1 MKFKGSESPK
11 IYILDYHN
19 NPEEFMQEY
28 PLSGQRG
35 EFVTSLLGSFGLLDK
50 VRVGNPEI
58 QGKMI
63 VEDDIVE
70 KDPELIIGFGSH
82 AVSDYINSR
91 QKITELSGN
100 IFDIK
105 IKDKEYKLLILIS
118 PSYVLKKIDDSEL
131 SLRFSKDLYK
141 AKQIIDGQYIDIL
154 KEKIVKSA
162 HSFDEF
168 KELYENN
175 LKDINEIGY
184 DIETNARPAM
194 MRDSRIIGFSIG
206 SKDFGIYV
214 SIDSIDFHM
223 SKDEED
229 KIWDYLINE
238 IFEKKD
244 KLIIHNTMYERPY
257 TYYCKN
263 YEISFE
269 KAHDTLVMARLLK
282 SPKETAGLKYQAQKY
297 LFYPDWESDLGRYIS
312 GFRGLVERI
321 GLGPKKF
328 NDFYEKIRTN
338 QINIFDETAVTSDSS
353 FTSLASLDQEE
364 ILDIINC
371 CKTVLVDI
379 YSEDEIEELGRLI
392 QEKVVETVDLGGVR
406 DSTIPYNYVPDRVL
420 SRYGAID
427 AIATADLKD
436 YFFGIMDKESTKEV
450 DLHKGY
456 HNWLEHIYVAYIME
470 RNGMYWNDDLAQR
483 DRDFLSKQAYQCL
496 KELLLSPCFDQFIIP
511 VEEWR
516 YRPIIF
522 SDYLPMIPVSQGFEV
537 IYSRDTNSYVLKK
550 DGKRI
555 QKGRINEIQIPN
567 NFKNQYEKIVRELF
581 YDEINSSKDF
591 KDLKELYNP
600 GSPTSSDIPRKIFVD
615 EYLQMGGRINELHTL
630 SISPSF
636 EKIKDKIP
644 YLDQKFLTTA
654 NYCCNVDLLKEQFG
668 DNWAYNRKLFYE
680 GFWNLYNSQKGFVT
694 TPEIRRILDNKCPVE
709 IESFDDNGVITIF
722 DNLVVQGVDPDDS
735 STYNDKFK
743 WLINFRI
750 FKKAIKIISTY
761 IDGSTGREAVT
772 IVNKKDLDNGCH
784 KTYRERFYAEGTARD
799 GEGYLLMSKWGP
811 NTAETGRWRSNF
823 HTLPWTSP
831 VKKYYESRFVGGCTC
846 SPDYCLTGDTKIR
859 LLDGRQISLE
869 ELYNSGETSFD
880 VYSYD
885 IDANKVVPGKAH
897 DLRITKRTKEI
908 YEIYLDNGSVI
919 RCTDNHPFLSF
930 DKEYI
935 KARDLKIGQSLQPCN
950 FREISHINNNLIKED
965 LIKETYV
972 KIVLTGILVSPAT
985 WDNRLKELGLYVKG
999 CIGNSLLN
1007 VKRVYGSFQNLVL
1020 EFKDQLPEAWTN
1032 EVLFRSDFEDK
1043 FGRIKS
1049 QTYKTYF
1056 NNFES
1061 LGLKVTE
1068 DSWNSCLDLLS
1079 NARSVDG
1086 KKVIDKCH
1094 KPYLSALKRVG
1105 LTFDDLKRYS
1115 RENHRVVDIK
1125 IISLSEEIPVYDL
1138 EVDQYH
1144 DFLICTGNDSGIFV
1158 HNSTMEVRT
1167 LAAISKDQNMLDLF
1181 ARGED
1186 FHTNTASS
1194 IFRKPKDEI
1203 TPTERRF
1210 SKTGTFSILYGSTVE
1225 SFANKYCQ
1233 GDVSYA
1239 KQIYDGFYNAYPG
1252 AKHWMDER
1260 HKEVMRDHRISLN
1273 LSDRFIPI
1281 VPEGDNVGAINAML
1295 RKSINYGIQGMSAD
1309 ITGCVIFD
1317 LQKYIEEHNL
1327 KSLVFMYVHDSIEVD
1342 IYPFEM
1348 LEFFQYLKVLLN
1360 EAPRRRMGLI
1370 SEAEIA
1376 LGKSLGDEIELTELI
1391 VSDDKASGIL
1401 KLKGYKD
1408 EIDETVE
1415 NWKKVYKTVEVSDE
1429 EYKDVYTSVNELFM
1443 LKKAYSFTVGTHR
1456 KKGTCTVKIDYYK

>member
-1 MKFKGSESPK
+1 MKFKGSENPK

-297 LFYPDWESDLGRYIS
+297 LFYPDWETDLGRYIS

-338 QINIFDETAVTSDSS
+338 QINIFDETAVTADSS
-353 FTSLASLDQEE
+353 FTSLTSLDQEE

-436 YFFGIMDKESTKEV
+436 YFFGIMDKESTEEV

-680 GFWNLYNSQKGFVT
+680 GFWNLYNSQRKFVT

-772 IVNKKDLDNGCH
+772 IVNKGDLNNGCH

-831 VKKYYESRFVGGCTC
+831 VKKYYESRFLGGCTC
-846 SPDYCLTGDTKIR
+846 SPDY
-859 LLDGRQISLE
+859 
-869 ELYNSGETSFD
+869 
-880 VYSYD
+880 
-885 IDANKVVPGKAH
+885 
-897 DLRITKRTKEI
+897 
-908 YEIYLDNGSVI
+908 
-919 RCTDNHPFLSF
+919 
-930 DKEYI
+930 
-935 KARDLKIGQSLQPCN
+935 
-950 FREISHINNNLIKED
+950 
-965 LIKETYV
+965 
-972 KIVLTGILVSPAT
+972 
-985 WDNRLKELGLYVKG
+985 
-999 CIGNSLLN
+999 
-1007 VKRVYGSFQNLVL
+1007 
-1020 EFKDQLPEAWTN
+1020 
-1032 EVLFRSDFEDK
+1032 
-1043 FGRIKS
+1043 
-1049 QTYKTYF
+1049 
-1056 NNFES
+1056 
-1061 LGLKVTE
+1061 
-1068 DSWNSCLDLLS
+1068 
-1079 NARSVDG
+1079 
-1086 KKVIDKCH
+1086 
-1094 KPYLSALKRVG
+1094 
-1105 LTFDDLKRYS
+1105 
-1115 RENHRVVDIK
+1115 
-1125 IISLSEEIPVYDL
+1125 
-1138 EVDQYH
+1138 
-1144 DFLICTGNDSGIFV
+1144 
-1158 HNSTMEVRT
+1158 STMEVRT

-1233 GDVSYA
+1233 GDISYA
-1239 KQIYDGFYNAYPG
+1239 KQVYDGFFSAYPG

-1260 HKEVMRDHRISLN
+1260 HKEVMKDHRVSLN

-1281 VPEGDNVGAINAML
+1281 VPEGDNTGAINAML
-1295 RKSINYGIQGMSAD
+1295 RKSVNYCVQGMSAD

-1415 NWKKVYKTVEVSDE
+1415 NWKKAYKTVEVSDE